1 MRNNLIAPVVRP
13 MLASDIPTV
22 MRIQAEC
29 YPPAMLES
37 EEVFRARLALT
48 PATCWIWE
56 PGLDNAA
63 AYLFSYPTSTDVITP
78 LGARFK
84 LASAPDCL
92 YLHDLAV
99 APAAR
104 GQRAA
109 NLLVTAALGHARA
122 ANLGWSAL
130 VSVQHSQAFWGSLG
144 FAAAEVRHLPAR
156 ENLDSY
162 QVVGSLHAA
171 VYMLQQ
177 LT

>member
-1 MRNNLIAPVVRP
+1 MRNNLIAPVVRA
-13 MLASDIPTV
+13 MLESDIPAV

-48 PATCWIWE
+48 PATCWIWA
-56 PGLDNAA
+56 PAPDSAA
-63 AYLFSYPTSTDVITP
+63 AYLFSYPSNKDAITP
-78 LGARFK
+78 LGSPFK

-99 APAAR
+99 APGAR

-109 NLLVTAALGHARA
+109 NLLVAAALGHARA

-130 VSVQHSQAFWGSLG
+130 VSVQQSQAFWGSLG
-144 FAAAEVRHLPAR
+144 YNAVEVRHSPAK

-162 QVVGSLHAA
+162 QVAGSQHTA
-171 VYMLQQ
+171 VYMLQK